1 MAIQETRTLPA
12 QFITDIG
19 KDYAT
24 QLKGLT
30 SIPLDTGKFAPQ
42 VAPQDPAQAQAYQL
56 GQAGVG
62 AYEPYLTQA
71 GAYAGPTGYQQFTS
85 PYQQDI
91 IDTTMADFDVQAQ
104 KGIAGI
110 GQLAAKSGNLG
121 GGREGVMRSEYQS
134 SSDRNRAQ
142 LLAQLR
148 QQMFGQAQG
157 LAGQAF
163 NQQTALA
170 GQVPA
175 LQSGDISQLG
185 QLGGIQQAQ
194 AQAQLGATQEANRMQ
209 AMEPYD
215 RLGIYGQGVTG
226 LISGYPGQYQSMS
239 QPNPTALQTAL
250 GTASVLGGIY
260 GNIAGNDQTAG
271 GRNVQEQ
278 AQQTAGIPN
287 WNVMGSR
294 QGPLRY

>member
-12 QFITDIG
+12 QFITDVG

-42 VAPQDPAQAQAYQL
+42 VAPQDPMQAQAYQL

-71 GAYAGPTGYQQFTS
+71 GAYSGPTAYQQFTS

-110 GQLAAKSGNLG
+110 GQLAAQSGNLG

-134 SSDRNRAQ
+134 SSDRNRAA
-142 LLAQLR
+142 LLAQMR

-157 LAGQAF
+157 AAGQAF

-170 GQVPA
+170 GQVPQ
-175 LQSGDISQLG
+175 LQAGDIGQLG
-185 QLGGIQQAQ
+185 QLGAIQQAQ
-194 AQAQLGATQEANRMQ
+194 EQAQLGATQETNRMQ

-215 RLGIYGQGVTG
+215 RMGIYGQGVTG
-226 LISGYPGQYQSMS
+226 LIQGMPGQYQSMS

-250 GTASVLGGIY
+250 GTGAVLGGIY
-260 GNIAGNDQTAG
+260 GNIRGDARSQQVNPYQT
-271 GRNVQEQ
+271 NPM
-278 AQQTAGIPN
+278 TN
-287 WNVMGSR
+287 WLGHGQR
-294 QGPLRY
+294 QPGLA